1 MNFKNEKSLTDAIS
15 RSRSLSEIT
24 NAEYIGDSADLLVD
38 LDQIYEGEIDSCD
51 LDDDRVDVWGF
62 TDETPENQMEWRL
75 TVTLKCGGGKN
86 ED

>member
-1 MNFKNEKSLTDAIS
+1 MKTENEKILTDAID

-24 NAEYIGDSADLLVD
+24 NAEYIGDSADLMVD

-51 LDDDRVDVWGF
+51 LADNQVDVWGF
-62 TDETPENQMEWRL
+62 TDETPENQMDWRL
-75 TVTLKCGGGKN
+75 TVTLKYGGSEN